1 MASRRAWVTPATRSA
16 TTCSSSTSWSV
27 NGRSSSRPTWITPRS
42 WSPLSSGIPSITR
55 IRFSQSTG
63 LATVVASTRSSRIGL
78 RVAAIRPAKPAPS
91 GTRTPW
97 RTSGSMPRA
106 ARAMSVP
113 ELSSSSSTAAVSASR
128 ISRTRVEQLAQEVI
142 DVEVGQRRV
151 GERPE
156 VAEVVG
162 CLDRVA
168 RHEGIVGTSATD
180 RITPSRD
187 RA

>member
-1 MASRRAWVTPATRSA
+1 MDHAEQLVAAQQRDPEHH
-16 TTCSSSTSWSV
+16 
-27 NGRSSSRPTWITPRS
+27 PDP
-42 WSPLSSGIPSITR
+42 
-55 IRFSQSTG
+55 FSQSTG

-97 RTSGSMPRA
+97 RTSASMPRA

-113 ELSSSSSTAAVSASR
+113 ELLVEQQHRRGVGVEDLADAG
-128 ISRTRVEQLAQEVI
+128 EQLAQEVV